1 MFEHENRSRWRRHAR
16 RLTPLLAAAALLIGV
31 AACAD
36 DEAPSSPDDGQAT
49 VAVAQ
54 QQEQPT
60 AAPARVQ
67 PREQSQQEAQ
77 QYVAEQE
84 AEQQSWSAPQ
94 EAAEQA
100 QYAAQ
105 EEYQE
110 AAQAMAEQESD
121 SSSYSRPRRSSQQRE
136 QRSSE
141 DARPA
146 PSQTTFRDY
155 EQLGFVRTAEDDTA
169 TFGLDVDRTS
179 YRLALNW
186 AHQGYTID
194 PDSVRA
200 EEWVNAF
207 DYGYKLPAS
216 ERFFAITSDWMIH
229 PFDNDLSLVRL
240 AFQAP
245 ELPDNTPLNVTLV
258 LDASGS
264 MDEGDRVE
272 IARAAADSICRGLSD
287 RDRIAVVQFSNS
299 VIWEQV
305 VDPTRP
311 DAAAVRRSI
320 NQLRPRSSTNVQAGL
335 DLGVQLADEMRYE
348 RPDAYNYIILMSD
361 GVANVDATDP
371 FAILNRVGDRDERNP
386 LRLITV
392 GVGIENYNDYL
403 LEQLAQYGN
412 GWYRYLSTPE
422 EARSTFSRENWLA
435 LSRPFADATR
445 AQVVWNP
452 NTVGSWRMI
461 GYENRAA
468 SDASFDQDRR
478 EFAEI
483 PVGAATTVFFEIELT
498 ERPRGAPLHLGSV
511 ELRWRTPLDGDARS
525 QLHEVLVDDANDSRG
540 WSDEQLALFHLG
552 ALVALSSDRY
562 SRLSALVGSDAA
574 LVRRE
579 LDTAAEAL
587 DWQSNQLGDLDAFRD
602 FRFLLNHLRDA
613 LPTESRSGYSR

>member
-1 MFEHENRSRWRRHAR
+1 MFEHENRSRWRRHTR
-16 RLTPLLAAAALLIGV
+16 RLTPLLAALALLIGV

-36 DEAPSSPDDGQAT
+36 DEAPSPSDDGQAT

-60 AAPARVQ
+60 AAPARAQ
-67 PREQSQQEAQ
+67 PREQSEQEAQ
-77 QYVAEQE
+77 QYVSEQE

-94 EAAEQA
+94 QAAEQA

-105 EEYQE
+105 E
-110 AAQAMAEQESD
+110 AEESAD
-121 SSSYSRPRRSSQQRE
+121 SSSYSRPRRSSQQR
-136 QRSSE
+136 QQSSSE
-141 DARPA
+141 ARRPT

-155 EQLGFVRTAEDDTA
+155 EQLGFVRTIEDDTA

-207 DYGYKLPAS
+207 DYGYALPSS
-216 ERFFAITSDWMIH
+216 ERFFAITSDWMSH

-245 ELPDNTPLNVTLV
+245 ELPDDTPLNVTLV

-272 IARAAADSICRGLSD
+272 IARAAADSIRRGLSD

-320 NQLRPRSSTNVQAGL
+320 EQLRPRSSTNVQAGL
-335 DLGVQLADEMRYE
+335 DLGVELADEMRRE

-371 FAILNRVGDRDERNP
+371 FAILNRVGDRDDRNP

-392 GVGIENYNDYL
+392 GVGIDNYNDYL

-452 NTVGSWRMI
+452 DTVGSWRMI

-498 ERPRGAPLHLGSV
+498 ERPRGEPLHLGSV

-525 QLHEVLVDDANDSRG
+525 QLHEVLVDDSPG
-540 WSDEQLALFHLG
+540 WSDEQIALLDLG

-587 DWQSNQLGDLDAFRD
+587 DWQSNQLGDLDAYRD
-602 FRFLLNHLRDA
+602 FRFLLDHLRNA

>member
-1 MFEHENRSRWRRHAR
+1 MFEHENRSRWKRHAR
-16 RLTPLLAAAALLIGV
+16 RLTPLLAALALLIGA

-36 DEAPSSPDDGQAT
+36 DEAPPPPSDDGQAT
-49 VAVAQ
+49 VAVTQ
-54 QQEQPT
+54 QQEQST
-60 AAPARVQ
+60 TAPARIEPNQ
-67 PREQSQQEAQ
+67 QADYAEEQAAQ
-77 QYVAEQE
+77 
-84 AEQQSWSAPQ
+84 QQSWSAQ
-94 EAAEQA
+94 QQQAVAQA
-100 QYAAQ
+100 QYQ
-105 EEYQE
+105 EE
-110 AAQAMAEQESD
+110 AEESAD

-141 DARPA
+141 QARPT

-155 EQLGFVRTAEDDTA
+155 EQLEFVSTIEDDTA

-186 AHQGYTID
+186 AQQGYTID

-200 EEWVNAF
+200 EEWINAF
-207 DYGYKLPAS
+207 DYAYERPSS

-245 ELPDNTPLNVTLV
+245 ELPDDTPLNVTLV

-264 MDEGDRVE
+264 MDQGDRVE
-272 IARAAADSICRGLSD
+272 IARAAADSIRRGLSD
-287 RDRIAVVQFSNS
+287 RDRIALVQFSDS
-299 VIWEQV
+299 VIWELV

-311 DAAAVRRSI
+311 DASAARRSI
-320 NQLRPRSSTNVQAGL
+320 NQLRPRGSTNVQAGL
-335 DLGVQLADEMRYE
+335 DLGVELADEMRRE
-348 RPDAYNYIILMSD
+348 RPNAYNYIILMSD

-371 FAILNRVGDRDERNP
+371 FAILNRVGDRDDRNP

-412 GWYRYLSTPE
+412 GWYRYLSTPD

-452 NTVGSWRMI
+452 DAVGAWRMI
-461 GYENRAA
+461 GYENRAT

-511 ELRWRTPLDGDARS
+511 ELRWRTPLDGEARS
-525 QLHEVLVDDANDSRG
+525 QLHEVLVNDSNDSQG
-540 WSDEQLALFHLG
+540 WTDQQLALFHLG

-574 LVRRE
+574 LVRQE
-579 LDTAAEAL
+579 LDTAAEQL
-587 DWQSNQLGDLDAFRD
+587 DWPSDQLGRLDAYRD
-602 FRFLLNHLRDA
+602 FRFLLDHLRNA

>member
-1 MFEHENRSRWRRHAR
+1 M
-16 RLTPLLAAAALLIGV
+16 
-31 AACAD
+31 
-36 DEAPSSPDDGQAT
+36 
-49 VAVAQ
+49 
-54 QQEQPT
+54 
-60 AAPARVQ
+60 
-67 PREQSQQEAQ
+67 
-77 QYVAEQE
+77 
-84 AEQQSWSAPQ
+84 
-94 EAAEQA
+94 
-100 QYAAQ
+100 
-105 EEYQE
+105 
-110 AAQAMAEQESD
+110 
-121 SSSYSRPRRSSQQRE
+121 
-136 QRSSE
+136 
-141 DARPA
+141 
-146 PSQTTFRDY
+146 
-155 EQLGFVRTAEDDTA
+155 
-169 TFGLDVDRTS
+169 
-179 YRLALNW
+179 
-186 AHQGYTID
+186 
-194 PDSVRA
+194 RA

-207 DYGYKLPAS
+207 DYGYELPSS
-216 ERFFAITSDWMIH
+216 ERFFAITSDWMSH

-245 ELPDNTPLNVTLV
+245 ELPDDTPLNVTLV

-264 MDEGDRVE
+264 MDQGDRVE
-272 IARAAADSICRGLSD
+272 IARAAADSIRRGLSD
-287 RDRIAVVQFSNS
+287 RDRIAVVQFSDS

-311 DAAAVRRSI
+311 DAAAARRSI
-320 NQLRPRSSTNVQAGL
+320 KQLRPRNSTNVQAGL
-335 DLGVQLADEMRYE
+335 DLGVELADEMRRE

-371 FAILNRVGDRDERNP
+371 FAILNRVGDRGERNP

-412 GWYRYLSTPE
+412 GWYRYLSTPD

-525 QLHEVLVDDANDSRG
+525 QLHEVLVNDSPG
-540 WSDEQLALFHLG
+540 WSDEQIALLDLG

-587 DWQSNQLGDLDAFRD
+587 DWQSNQLGDLDAYRD
-602 FRFLLNHLRDA
+602 FRFLLDHLRNA

>member
-16 RLTPLLAAAALLIGV
+16 RLTPLLAALALLIGV

-36 DEAPSSPDDGQAT
+36 DEAPSSPSDDGQTT
-49 VAVAQ
+49 VAAAQ

-60 AAPARVQ
+60 AAPARPE
-67 PREQSQQEAQ
+67 PREQSEQADQEAQ
-77 QYVAEQE
+77 QYVSEQE

-94 EAAEQA
+94 QQAVAQA
-100 QYAAQ
+100 QYQ
-105 EEYQE
+105 EE
-110 AAQAMAEQESD
+110 AEESAD
-121 SSSYSRPRRSSQQRE
+121 SSSYSRPQRSRSSE

-141 DARPA
+141 ARRPT

-155 EQLGFVRTAEDDTA
+155 EQLGFVRTVEDDTA

-207 DYGYKLPAS
+207 DYGYELPSS
-216 ERFFAITSDWMIH
+216 ERFFAITSDWLSH

-245 ELPDNTPLNVTLV
+245 ELPDDTPLNVTLV

-264 MDEGDRVE
+264 MDQGNRVE
-272 IARAAADSICRGLSD
+272 IARAAADSIRRGLSD
-287 RDRIAVVQFSNS
+287 RDRIAVVQFSDS

-305 VDPTRP
+305 VDPARP
-311 DAAAVRRSI
+311 GAWEVRRSI
-320 NQLRPRSSTNVQAGL
+320 EQLRPRSSTNVQAGL
-335 DLGVQLADEMRYE
+335 DLGVELADEMRRE

-371 FAILNRVGDRDERNP
+371 FAILNRVGDRDDRNP

-412 GWYRYLSTPE
+412 GWYRYLSTPD

-525 QLHEVLVDDANDSRG
+525 QLHEVLVNDSPG
-540 WSDEQLALFHLG
+540 WSDEQIALLDLG

-587 DWQSNQLGDLDAFRD
+587 DWQSNQLGDLDAYRD
-602 FRFLLNHLRDA
+602 FRFLLDHLRNA

>member
-1 MFEHENRSRWRRHAR
+1 MFEHENRSRWKRRTR
-16 RLTPLLAAAALLIGV
+16 RLTPLLAALALLIGA

-36 DEAPSSPDDGQAT
+36 DEAPPPPSDDGQAAVT
-49 VAVAQ
+49 VVDQ
-54 QQEQPT
+54 QDQPT
-60 AAPARVQ
+60 ASPTPA
-67 PREQSQQEAQ
+67 EQSQQADRQYAGEQEAQ
-77 QYVAEQE
+77 QS
-84 AEQQSWSAPQ
+84 QSWSAPQ
-94 EAAEQA
+94 QAVAQA
-100 QYAAQ
+100 QYQ
-105 EEYQE
+105 EE
-110 AAQAMAEQESD
+110 AEESAD
-121 SSSYSRPRRSSQQRE
+121 SSSYSRPQRSSQQRQ

-141 DARPA
+141 QARPT

-155 EQLGFVRTAEDDTA
+155 EQLEFVSTIEDDTA

-186 AHQGYTID
+186 AHQGYTIE

-207 DYGYKLPAS
+207 DYGYELPSS

-245 ELPDNTPLNVTLV
+245 ELPDDTPLNVTLV

-264 MDEGDRVE
+264 MAQGDRVE
-272 IARAAADSICRGLSD
+272 IARAAADSIRRGLGD
-287 RDRIAVVQFSNS
+287 RDRIALVQFSDS

-311 DAAAVRRSI
+311 NAAAARRSI
-320 NQLRPRSSTNVQAGL
+320 NQLRPRGSTNVQAGL
-335 DLGVQLADEMRYE
+335 DLGVELADEMRRE
-348 RPDAYNYIILMSD
+348 RPNAYNYIILMSD

-371 FAILNRVGDRDERNP
+371 FAILNRVGDRDDRNP

-412 GWYRYLSTPE
+412 GWYRYLSTPD

-452 NTVGSWRMI
+452 DAVGAWRMI

-511 ELRWRTPLDGDARS
+511 ELRWRTPLDGEARS
-525 QLHEVLVDDANDSRG
+525 QLHEVLVNDANDGRG

-574 LVRRE
+574 LVRQE
-579 LDTAAEAL
+579 LDTAAEQL
-587 DWQSNQLGDLDAFRD
+587 DWPSDQLGRLDAYRD
-602 FRFLLNHLRDA
+602 FRFLLDHLRNA
-613 LPTESRSGYSR
+613 LPTAGSRSGYSR

>member
-16 RLTPLLAAAALLIGV
+16 RLTPLLAALALLIGV

-36 DEAPSSPDDGQAT
+36 DEAPPSPSDDGQAT
-49 VAVAQ
+49 VAAAQ

-60 AAPARVQ
+60 AAPARVE
-67 PREQSQQEAQ
+67 PGEQSEQADQEAQ

-94 EAAEQA
+94 QQAVAQA
-100 QYAAQ
+100 QYQ
-105 EEYQE
+105 EE
-110 AAQAMAEQESD
+110 AEESAD
-121 SSSYSRPRRSSQQRE
+121 SSSYSRPRRSSE

-141 DARPA
+141 ARRPT

-155 EQLGFVRTAEDDTA
+155 EQLGFVRTVEDDTA

-207 DYGYKLPAS
+207 DYGYELPSS
-216 ERFFAITSDWMIH
+216 ERFFAITSDWMSH

-245 ELPDNTPLNVTLV
+245 ELPDDTPLNVTLV

-272 IARAAADSICRGLSD
+272 IARAAADSIRRGLSD
-287 RDRIAVVQFSNS
+287 RDRIAVVQFSDS

-311 DAAAVRRSI
+311 DSAAARRSI
-320 NQLRPRSSTNVQAGL
+320 EQLRPRSSTNVQAGL
-335 DLGVQLADEMRYE
+335 DLGVELADEMRRE

-371 FAILNRVGDRDERNP
+371 FAILNRVGDRDDRNP

-452 NTVGSWRMI
+452 DTVGSWRMI
-461 GYENRAA
+461 GYENRAT

-498 ERPRGAPLHLGSV
+498 ERPARRTAAPRQRGAALAHPARRRRAQPAPRSPGQRQPGL
-511 ELRWRTPLDGDARS
+511 ERRANRAARS
-525 QLHEVLVDDANDSRG
+525 GRAGGAELGPLQPTLSPGRQRRRPGAPRAGHSRR
-540 WSDEQLALFHLG
+540 SARLA
-552 ALVALSSDRY
+552 V
-562 SRLSALVGSDAA
+562 
-574 LVRRE
+574 
-579 LDTAAEAL
+579 
-587 DWQSNQLGDLDAFRD
+587 Q
-602 FRFLLNHLRDA
+602 
-613 LPTESRSGYSR
+613 PTR

>member
-1 MFEHENRSRWRRHAR
+1 M
-16 RLTPLLAAAALLIGV
+16 
-31 AACAD
+31 
-36 DEAPSSPDDGQAT
+36 
-49 VAVAQ
+49 AQ
-54 QQEQPT
+54 QQEQST
-60 AAPARVQ
+60 TAPARVEPSRQADQ
-67 PREQSQQEAQ
+67 PAQQYAAEQEAQ
-77 QYVAEQE
+77 QS
-84 AEQQSWSAPQ
+84 QSWSAQ
-94 EAAEQA
+94 QQQAVAQA
-100 QYAAQ
+100 QYQ
-105 EEYQE
+105 QE
-110 AAQAMAEQESD
+110 AEESAD
-121 SSSYSRPRRSSQQRE
+121 SSSYSRPRRSSQQRNSAQE
-136 QRSSE
+136 
-141 DARPA
+141 RPT

-155 EQLGFVRTAEDDTA
+155 EQLEFVSTVEDDTA

-186 AHQGYTID
+186 AQQGYTID

-200 EEWVNAF
+200 EEWMNAF
-207 DYGYKLPAS
+207 DYGYERPSS

-245 ELPDNTPLNVTLV
+245 ELPDDTPLNVTLV

-264 MDEGDRVE
+264 MDQGDRVE
-272 IARAAADSICRGLSD
+272 IARAAADSIRRGLSD
-287 RDRIAVVQFSNS
+287 RDRIAVVQFSDS
-299 VIWEQV
+299 VIWELV
-305 VDPTRP
+305 VDPTSP
-311 DAAAVRRSI
+311 DASAARRSI
-320 NQLRPRSSTNVQAGL
+320 NQLRPRGSTNVQAGL
-335 DLGVQLADEMRYE
+335 DLGVELADEMRRE
-348 RPDAYNYIILMSD
+348 RPNAYNYIILMSD

-371 FAILNRVGDRDERNP
+371 FAILNRVGDRDDRNP

-412 GWYRYLSTPE
+412 GWYRYLSTPD

-452 NTVGSWRMI
+452 DAVGAWRMI
-461 GYENRAA
+461 GYENRAT

-511 ELRWRTPLDGDARS
+511 ELRWRTPLDGEARS
-525 QLHEVLVDDANDSRG
+525 QLHEVLVNDSNNGRG
-540 WSDEQLALFHLG
+540 WTDQQLALFHLG

-562 SRLSALVGSDAA
+562 GRLSALVGSDAV
-574 LVRRE
+574 LVRQE
-579 LDTAAEAL
+579 LDTAAEQL
-587 DWQSNQLGDLDAFRD
+587 NRPSDQLGRLDAYRD
-602 FRFLLNHLRDA
+602 FRFLLDHLRNA

>member
-1 MFEHENRSRWRRHAR
+1 MFEHENRSRWKRHVRHVR
-16 RLTPLLAAAALLIGV
+16 RLTPLLAALALLIGA

-36 DEAPSSPDDGQAT
+36 DEAPPSPDDGQAA

-54 QQEQPT
+54 QQEQQT
-60 AAPARVQ
+60 TVAAPV
-67 PREQSQQEAQ
+67 EQSDQLAQ
-77 QYVAEQE
+77 QYAAEQE
-84 AEQQSWSAPQ
+84 AQEAQSWSAQ
-94 EAAEQA
+94 QQQAVAQA
-100 QYAAQ
+100 QYQ
-105 EEYQE
+105 EE
-110 AAQAMAEQESD
+110 AEESAD
-121 SSSYSRPRRSSQQRE
+121 SSSYSRPRRSSQQRNSAQE
-136 QRSSE
+136 
-141 DARPA
+141 RPT

-155 EQLGFVRTAEDDTA
+155 EQLEFVRTVEDDTA

-186 AHQGYTID
+186 AQQGYTID

-207 DYGYKLPAS
+207 DYGYDLPS
-216 ERFFAITSDWMIH
+216 SKRFFAITSDWMIH
-229 PFDNDLSLVRL
+229 PFNNDLSLVRL

-245 ELPDNTPLNVTLV
+245 ELPDDTPLNVTLV

-264 MDEGDRVE
+264 MDQGDRVE
-272 IARAAADSICRGLSD
+272 IARAAADSIRRGLSD
-287 RDRIAVVQFSNS
+287 RDRIALVQFSDS
-299 VIWEQV
+299 VIWELV

-311 DAAAVRRSI
+311 DASAARRSI
-320 NQLRPRSSTNVQAGL
+320 NQLRPRGSTNVQAGL
-335 DLGVQLADEMRYE
+335 DLGVELADEMRRE
-348 RPDAYNYIILMSD
+348 RPNAYNYIILMSD

-371 FAILNRVGDRDERNP
+371 FAILNRVGDRDDRNP

-412 GWYRYLSTPE
+412 GWYRYLSTPD

-452 NTVGSWRMI
+452 DAVGAWRMI
-461 GYENRAA
+461 GYENRAT

-511 ELRWRTPLDGDARS
+511 ELRWRTPLDGEARS
-525 QLHEVLVDDANDSRG
+525 QLHEVLVNDSNDSQG
-540 WSDEQLALFHLG
+540 WTDQQLALFHLG

-574 LVRRE
+574 LVRQE
-579 LDTAAEAL
+579 LDTAAEQL
-587 DWQSNQLGDLDAFRD
+587 DWPSDQLGRLDAYRD
-602 FRFLLNHLRDA
+602 FRFLLNHLREA
-613 LPTESRSGYSR
+613 LPTAGSRSGYSR

>member
-36 DEAPSSPDDGQAT
+36 DEAPSPASDDGQAT
-49 VAVAQ
+49 VAAEQ

-60 AAPARVQ
+60 AAPARVE
-67 PREQSQQEAQ
+67 PGEQSEQADQEAQ
-77 QYVAEQE
+77 QYVSEQE

-94 EAAEQA
+94 QQAAAQA
-100 QYAAQ
+100 QYQ
-105 EEYQE
+105 EE
-110 AAQAMAEQESD
+110 AEESAD
-121 SSSYSRPRRSSQQRE
+121 SSSYSSPRRSRSSE

-141 DARPA
+141 ARRPT

-155 EQLGFVRTAEDDTA
+155 EQLGFVRTVEDDTA

-207 DYGYKLPAS
+207 DYGYELPSS
-216 ERFFAITSDWMIH
+216 ERFFAITSDWLSH

-245 ELPDNTPLNVTLV
+245 ELPDDTPLNVTLV

-264 MDEGDRVE
+264 MDQGNRVE
-272 IARAAADSICRGLSD
+272 IARAAADSIRRGLGD
-287 RDRIAVVQFSNS
+287 RDRIAVVQFSDS

-311 DAAAVRRSI
+311 DAAAARRSI

-335 DLGVQLADEMRYE
+335 DLGVELADEMRRE

-371 FAILNRVGDRDERNP
+371 FAILNRVGDRDDRNP

-412 GWYRYLSTPE
+412 GWYRYLSTPD

-452 NTVGSWRMI
+452 DTVGSWRMI
-461 GYENRAA
+461 GYENRAT

-498 ERPRGAPLHLGSV
+498 ERPRGVPLHLGSV

-525 QLHEVLVDDANDSRG
+525 QLHEVLVDDSPG
-540 WSDEQLALFHLG
+540 WSDEQIALLDLG

-587 DWQSNQLGDLDAFRD
+587 DWQSNQLGDLDAYRD

>member
-1 MFEHENRSRWRRHAR
+1 M
-16 RLTPLLAAAALLIGV
+16 

-36 DEAPSSPDDGQAT
+36 DEAPSSPSDNGQAT
-49 VAVAQ
+49 VAAEQ

-60 AAPARVQ
+60 AAPARVE
-67 PREQSQQEAQ
+67 PGEQSEQSDQAAQ
-77 QYVAEQE
+77 QYVSEQE

-94 EAAEQA
+94 QQAAAQA
-100 QYAAQ
+100 QYQ
-105 EEYQE
+105 EE
-110 AAQAMAEQESD
+110 AEESAD
-121 SSSYSRPRRSSQQRE
+121 SSSYSSPRRSRSSE

-141 DARPA
+141 ARRPT

-155 EQLGFVRTAEDDTA
+155 EQLGFVRTVEDDTA

-207 DYGYKLPAS
+207 DYGYELPSS

-245 ELPDNTPLNVTLV
+245 ELPDDTPLNVTLV

-272 IARAAADSICRGLSD
+272 IARAAADSIRRGLSD
-287 RDRIAVVQFSNS
+287 RDRIAVVQFSDS

-335 DLGVQLADEMRYE
+335 DLGVELADEMRRE

-371 FAILNRVGDRDERNP
+371 FAILNRVGDRDDRNP

-452 NTVGSWRMI
+452 DTVGSWRMI

-498 ERPRGAPLHLGSV
+498 ERPRGEPLHLGSV
-511 ELRWRTPLDGDARS
+511 ELRWRTPLDGAARS
-525 QLHEVLVDDANDSRG
+525 QLHEVLVNDSPG
-540 WSDEQLALFHLG
+540 WSDEQIALLDLG

-587 DWQSNQLGDLDAFRD
+587 DWQSNQLGDLGAFRD
-602 FRFLLNHLRDA
+602 FRFLLDHLRNA

>member
-1 MFEHENRSRWRRHAR
+1 MFEHENRSRWRRQAR
-16 RLTPLLAAAALLIGV
+16 RVTPLLAALALLIGV

-36 DEAPSSPDDGQAT
+36 DEAPSPSDDGQA
-49 VAVAQ
+49 AVAATQ

-60 AAPARVQ
+60 AAPARAQ

-84 AEQQSWSAPQ
+84 AEQQSWSAQQQAVEAEQYAEQEHYQ
-94 EAAEQA
+94 EAAE
-100 QYAAQ
+100 
-105 EEYQE
+105 
-110 AAQAMAEQESD
+110 ESAD
-121 SSSYSRPRRSSQQRE
+121 SSSYSRPRRSSE

-141 DARPA
+141 ARRPT

-155 EQLGFVRTAEDDTA
+155 EQLGFVRTVEDDTA

-207 DYGYKLPAS
+207 DYGYELPS
-216 ERFFAITSDWMIH
+216 GERFFAITSDWMIH

-245 ELPDNTPLNVTLV
+245 ELPDDTPLNVTLV

-272 IARAAADSICRGLSD
+272 IARAAADSIRRGLSD
-287 RDRIAVVQFSNS
+287 RDRIAVVQFSDS

-305 VDPTRP
+305 VDPTQP

-320 NQLRPRSSTNVQAGL
+320 DQLRPRSSTNVQAGL

-371 FAILNRVGDRDERNP
+371 FAILNRVGDRDDRNP

-392 GVGIENYNDYL
+392 GVGIDNYNDYL

-452 NTVGSWRMI
+452 DTVGSWRMI

-525 QLHEVLVDDANDSRG
+525 QLHEVLVNDSPG
-540 WSDEQLALFHLG
+540 WSDEQIALLDLG

-587 DWQSNQLGDLDAFRD
+587 DWQSNQLGDLDAYRD
-602 FRFLLNHLRDA
+602 FRFLLDHLRNA